1 MKDTDDG
8 RALEAPPRTLE
19 VKHFAK
25 ARAAELLSLHAAL
38 KKRKA
43 AREEEGQ
50 DKSTKDSISLPRHL
64 RRRTS
69 SYNRRHCPLPWLYKQ
84 KKRTTDHARSSTHSA
99 LHPEKKSRIQRKES
113 NVNSTEHDLSISLEK
128 EGKSDQCKRKRLCR
142 SLRRLLELKPGG
154 VLVANEG
161 TRRLSTHVW
170 HAKRFSMEKKFGY
183 YLPIGRPGKYAF
195 FEVFVLPFSR

>member
-1 MKDTDDG
+1 MKDTEDVI
-8 RALEAPPRTLE
+8 ALEAPPCTLE

-43 AREEEGQ
+43 AREEENQ
-50 DKSTKDSISLPRHL
+50 DKSKKDSISLPRHL

-69 SYNRRHCPLPWLYKQ
+69 SYTHRRCPLPWLYKQ
-84 KKRTTDHARSSTHSA
+84 KKRTTAHTKSPSLTQSD
-99 LHPEKKSRIQRKES
+99 LHPEKKARVQRKES
-113 NVNSTEHDLSISLEK
+113 HLDSTEHDQNLRLEK
-128 EGKSDQCKRKRLCR
+128 EGNSDQCKRKRLCR

-154 VLVANEG
+154 LLVANDG

-183 YLPIGRPGKYAF
+183 YLPIGRPGKY
-195 FEVFVLPFSR
+195 VFLNQCF